1 MTKCTLRSQTIWTI
15 FSVSGLPFPFYK
27 MCVPSDLYLC
37 YLQPLLSSPGW
48 TPAKSALVSVAF
60 FPLHCICLIVIRVY
74 FIYIEFFSL
83 GQKKI
88 VHSNQSFPPSNI
100 TWFLYSPV
108 LAIISMCLMLLVSGI
123 VTTATFTLMMQCS
136 KRAPSHIQASHYTTL
151 ATLEV
156 VGKLLFS
163 VSLGSVTDAI
173 GYENVFILF
182 LVLTTLVISFLQSCP
197 QELTHHQEEVSV
209 KNKSE
214 WVTILLSDLRFFN
227 LTD

>member
-1 MTKCTLRSQTIWTI
+1 MHIEESNNMDNIFCFRVTISFLQNVCAFRLVPMLFTTLVVFSWVDSSQVCFSKCSILSATLYM
-15 FSVSGLPFPFYK
+15 L
-27 MCVPSDLYLC
+27 
-37 YLQPLLSSPGW
+37 
-48 TPAKSALVSVAF
+48 
-60 FPLHCICLIVIRVY
+60 VIRVY
-74 FIYIEFFSL
+74 FIYRVFL
-83 GQKKI
+83 PLDKKKI
-88 VHSNQSFPPSNI
+88 VHCNQSFPPSNI